1 MKQAS
6 KSNNKIREE
15 KLEIWSF
22 DDIHLDLFEIRWNQ
36 EIKKRLG
43 DDWLDSKD
51 ETTYMDAM
59 FMTVWNRINS
69 MEFSTM
75 R

>member
-43 DDWLDSKD
+43 DDW
-51 ETTYMDAM
+51 
-59 FMTVWNRINS
+59 
-69 MEFSTM
+69 
-75 R
+75 